1 MTDRPKQVVVLG
13 STGSIG
19 VSTLDVI
26 ARHPDR
32 YQVFALTAQRSFDTL
47 LEQCLRFQPRYA
59 VLVDEEAALKL
70 RQALAETGCRT
81 EVLMGR
87 AALVEVAA
95 QPEVDAVM
103 AAIVGA
109 AGLEPTLAAVRAG

>member
-13 STGSIG
+13 ATSSIG
-19 VSTLDVI
+19 VSRLDVI

-32 YQVFALTAQRSFDTL
+32 YQVFALTAQRNFDKL
-47 LEQCLRFQPRYA
+47 LEQCLTFQPPYA
-59 VLVDEEAALKL
+59 VMVDEEAALRL
-70 RQALAETGCRT
+70 RQALAEKGCRT

-95 QPEVDAVM
+95 QDRKSVVRERGEV
-103 AAIVGA
+103 
-109 AGLEPTLAAVRAG
+109 AAVA